1 VSATDAE
8 AQRSTTEA
16 VPSLARDERGPVF
29 RESWEAQA
37 FAIVLTL
44 HERGIFTW
52 PEWTASLANEIRRAQ
67 SGGDPD
73 TSETYYHHWLAA
85 LKQIV
90 VAKGLTTSAMLTK
103 AHYPTDTCPC
113 LTTSERHGTAHSM
126 HSRRLHADRRAG
138 VPVIRGRRCL
148 FGW

>member
-85 LKQIV
+85 LKQ
-90 VAKGLTTSAMLTK
+90 
-103 AHYPTDTCPC
+103 
-113 LTTSERHGTAHSM
+113 
-126 HSRRLHADRRAG
+126 DRRCEG
-138 VPVIRGRRCL
+138 PDHIRNAHESSLSDRYL
-148 FGW
+148 PLSDDL